1 MLRWKAELIAQ
12 KLEQKRDRG
21 DESPFHMTTNQTYN
35 QESSSYVL
43 DMDRV
48 WVWNIY
54 KKDLV
59 KLGAKIIKSELGG
72 KIGHFSTTEWMFLI
86 SRDDYKRIRKEW
98 KKQRLINFTK
108 KLESGAFKRGTE

>member
-1 MLRWKAELIAQ
+1 MIGQ

-21 DESPFHMTTNQTYN
+21 DESPFYMDTNQTYN
-35 QESSSYVL
+35 QESGSYVL

-59 KLGAKIIKSELGG
+59 KLGAKIIKSKFGG
-72 KIGHFSTTEWMFLI
+72 NGHFSTNKWLFLI
-86 SRDDYKRIRKEW
+86 SRDDYERITKEW
-98 KKQRLINFTK
+98 KKQRLINFSK
-108 KLESGAFKRGTE
+108 KLESGAFKK

>member
-1 MLRWKAELIAQ
+1 MIGQ

-21 DESPFHMTTNQTYN
+21 DESPFYMTTNQTYN

-59 KLGAKIIKSELGG
+59 KLGAKIIKSEIGG
-72 KIGHFSTTEWMFLI
+72 KIGHFATTEWAFLI
-86 SRDDYKRIRKEW
+86 SRDDYERIKKEW
-98 KKQRLINFTK
+98 KEQRLRLFSE
-108 KLESGAFKRGTE
+108 KLKSGHFDRRKTE